1 MKRKRAIK
9 LSVIVTAVLALV
21 ILSGA
26 ACYAANDISKTNV
39 TGLSIENVDPGSVL
53 ESGSTQKV
61 KLTFRDNDSHAIEN
75 GDQITV
81 SWPESSAAA
90 YFEGYNK
97 TIPLKAKTNSGEIA
111 VGFTGYGR
119 YDRYG
124 PMDFRPFTECL
135 GSVLCLVS
143 AKKEQLINACSGS
156 VQAMFIR
163 R

>member
-1 MKRKRAIK
+1 MQPQENNLPARRRSSGFTLPSLCALFF
-9 LSVIVTAVLALV
+9 LSFVLRNE
-21 ILSGA
+21 
-26 ACYAANDISKTNV
+26 Y
-39 TGLSIENVDPGSVL
+39 
-53 ESGSTQKV
+53 KV

-156 VQAMFIR
+156 VQTMFIR